1 MRRKPMVIYMTAI
14 SFPEA
19 MTKGLIKPRAQ
30 RPEEIAAMINFVEPK
45 AQIYG
50 LRFPEKDAKTER
62 DFMRISFKEEDAVF
76 LEELKLKTITT
87 KEQKKL
93 PREIL
98 TDNWAEDMSLYK
110 NKRKP

>member
-1 MRRKPMVIYMTAI
+1 MVANMTAI

-19 MTKGLIKPRAQ
+19 MTKGLIKPRTQ
-30 RPEEIAAMINFVEPK
+30 RPEEIAAMITFVEPK

-76 LEELKLKTITT
+76 LEEQKLKTITT

>member
-1 MRRKPMVIYMTAI
+1 MTAI

-19 MTKGLIKPRAQ
+19 MIKGLIKPRTQ
-30 RPEEIAAMINFVEPK
+30 RPDEIRAILNAEESK
-45 AQIYG
+45 ALIYG
-50 LRFPEKDAKTER
+50 LRFPEKDAKT
-62 DFMRISFKEEDAVF
+62 DKDYMRISFKEEDGAF
-76 LEELKLKTITT
+76 FTEQKLKTITT